1 MLSHKSNLTEFHVLK
16 LYSKMKQRS
25 MIKFIRKPPNVW
37 ELNNIHLSNPW
48 AKLKHNGN
56 LKLFY

>member
-1 MLSHKSNLTEFHVLK
+1 
-16 LYSKMKQRS
+16 

-37 ELNNIHLSNPW
+37 ELNSICLNNTW
-48 AKLKHNGN
+48 AKLNNNGN